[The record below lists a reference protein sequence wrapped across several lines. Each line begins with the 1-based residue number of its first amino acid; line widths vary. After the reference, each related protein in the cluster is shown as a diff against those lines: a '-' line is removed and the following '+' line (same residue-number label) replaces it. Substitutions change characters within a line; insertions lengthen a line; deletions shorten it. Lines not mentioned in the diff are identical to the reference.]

1 MGGAAIISTH
11 ATLTGTRRC
20 EPFVLFLKNMSAMNP
35 YTEEERAY
43 AAQVARFLRKE
54 VDPLS
59 RQIEEDD
66 AVPPSLLKSAAEF
79 GLFGLTIPEEYGG
92 SGLTLAGKCAVE
104 EVMGATNYGFATV
117 IGNHTGISTA
127 GLVALGNEAQKK
139 KYLPR
144 MASGEWVGTFALT
157 EPSAGS
163 SPADMRTTAVKKGD
177 RYVLNGEKIYITNAG
192 IANVFT
198 VMAITDK
205 SKGIKGISAFVL
217 ERDFKGFSI
226 GKNELKMGM
235 HGCTTAPLAFNDC
248 EVPAENLLGG
258 EGLGYIQ
265 AMKTLTAGR
274 VTVSAR
280 SCGMMDHL
288 INHCIDFMKVRV
300 QGGKKLAEHQG
311 LQWMLADMSVQ
322 RDAARGL
329 TYRAI
334 DVLMRGER
342 GTMEASAAK
351 LYATEALGKVA
362 DAAVQ
367 IHGGMGYMREAG
379 IETTFRD
386 ARIVRIYEGS
396 SEIQRNIIG
405 GLLLKD

>member
-1 MGGAAIISTH
+1 
-11 ATLTGTRRC
+11 
-20 EPFVLFLKNMSAMNP
+20 MNP

-43 AAQVARFLRKE
+43 AGQVARFLRNE

-66 AVPPSLLKSAAEF
+66 AIPPSLLKAAAEF
-79 GLFGLTIPEEYGG
+79 GLFGLTIPEQYGG
-92 SGLTLAGKCAVE
+92 SGLTLSGKCAVE
-104 EVMGATNYGFATV
+104 EVMGSTNYGFATV

-248 EVPAENLLGG
+248 EVPVENLLGG

-288 INHCIDFMKVRV
+288 INRCIDYMKVRV
-300 QGGKKLAEHQG
+300 QGSKKLAEHQG

-405 GLLLKD
+405 GLLLRD

>member
-1 MGGAAIISTH
+1 
-11 ATLTGTRRC
+11 
-20 EPFVLFLKNMSAMNP
+20 MSP
-35 YTEEERAY
+35 YTPDERTY
-43 AAQVARFLRKE
+43 ADEVARFLRKE
-54 VDPLS
+54 VDPRS

-66 AVPPSLLKSAAEF
+66 AIPDELMKLAREM
-79 GLFGLTIPEEYGG
+79 GLFGITIPEPYGG
-92 SGLTLAGKCAVE
+92 SGLSLAGKCAIE
-104 EVMGATNYGFATV
+104 EEMGKTNYGFATV

-163 SPADMRTTAVKKGD
+163 SPADMRTMAVKQGD
-177 RYVLNGEKIYITNAG
+177 RYVLNGEKIYITNAA

-198 VMAITDK
+198 VMAITDR
-205 SKGIKGISAFVL
+205 SKGIKGISAFVV

-258 EGLGYIQ
+258 EGLGYVQ

-280 SCGMMDHL
+280 ACGMMDHL
-288 INHCIDFMKVRV
+288 IDRCVDYMKVRT
-300 QGGKKLAEHQG
+300 QGGKKLAQHQG

-334 DVLMRGER
+334 DTLMRGER

-351 LYATEALGKVA
+351 LYSTEALGKVA

-367 IHGGMGYMREAG
+367 IHGGMGYMRDAG
-379 IETTFRD
+379 IETIYRD

>member
-1 MGGAAIISTH
+1 MQTSTEVRQ
-11 ATLTGTRRC
+11 LCDQIRR
-20 EPFVLFLKNMSAMNP
+20 FI
-35 YTEEERAY
+35 RA
-43 AAQVARFLRKE
+43 E
-54 VDPLS
+54 VDPRS
-59 RQIEEDD
+59 REIEESD
-66 AVPPSLLKSAAEF
+66 AVPEDLIGKAREL

-92 SGLTLAGKCAVE
+92 IGLDLAGKCAVE
-104 EVMGATNYGFATV
+104 EEMGKTNYGFATL

-127 GLVALGNEAQKK
+127 GIVALGNAEQKQ

-144 MASGEWVGTFALT
+144 MATGEWIGAFALT
-157 EPSAGS
+157 EPQAGS
-163 SPADMRTTAVKKGD
+163 DPAGLRTRAVRKGD
-177 RYVLNGEKIYITNAG
+177 RYVLDGEKIYITNAG
-192 IANVFT
+192 LANVFT
-198 VMAITDK
+198 VMAITDPA
-205 SKGIKGISAFVL
+205 KGIKGISAFII

-226 GKNELKMGM
+226 GRNELKMGM
-235 HGCTTAPLAFNDC
+235 HGCTTAPLAFEGC

-280 SCGMMDHL
+280 CLGMMDKL
-288 INHCIDFMKVRV
+288 IAQCVEYMKVRT

-311 LQWMLADMSVQ
+311 LQWMLADMSVA

-334 DVLMRGER
+334 ETLLRGER

-351 LYATEALGKVA
+351 LFSTEALGRVV

-367 IHGGMGYMREAG
+367 IHGGMGYMRERG
-379 IETTFRD
+379 IETTYRD
-386 ARIVRIYEGS
+386 ARIVRIYEGT
-396 SEIQRNIIG
+396 SEIQRNIIAG
-405 GLLLKD
+405 QLLKDS